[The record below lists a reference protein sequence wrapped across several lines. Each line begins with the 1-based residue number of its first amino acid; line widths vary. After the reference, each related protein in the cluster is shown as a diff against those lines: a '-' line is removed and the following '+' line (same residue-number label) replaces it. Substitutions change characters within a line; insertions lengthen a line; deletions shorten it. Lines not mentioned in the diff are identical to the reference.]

1 MSFFATYEYLRGNL
15 RVRLATQRKSL
26 RKFNLH
32 PLATTCRSVWP
43 RLYIP
48 NADPKLLESESTIS
62 FNTTFSEFDSPKP
75 IIARDTHYNVTSI
88 F

>member
-1 MSFFATYEYLRGNL
+1 MSFFAIYEYLRGNL
-15 RVRLATQRKSL
+15 RVRLAAQRKSL

-43 RLYIP
+43 RLY
-48 NADPKLLESESTIS
+48 SS
-62 FNTTFSEFDSPKP
+62 FLSYCRIVWGSSWYDHNVKPLQRKQKKAIRLITFF
-75 IIARDTHYNVTSI
+75 IL